1 MKIGITCYP
10 TYGGS
15 GVVATELGKALAQRG
30 HQIHFISYALPAR
43 LDNIVGDVLYHEV
56 EMSQYPLFDFPLYTD
71 SLASKMIDVAKYHDL
86 DILHVHYAIPHATSA
101 FLAKQILAPT
111 KDIKVITTLHGTD
124 VTLVGLEPSFL
135 PLVKFSIE
143 QSDYV
148 TSVSRFL
155 QMKTYTMYNIEKEI
169 QVITNFVDVEKFSRK
184 ENCQFREKFAP
195 HGEKILVHVSNFRT
209 VKRVP
214 DVIRIFDMVR
224 RSVPSKLVL
233 VGDGPDRSE
242 CERLARELGIV
253 DDIRFLGKQTLL
265 PEILSAS
272 DLMLMPSQSE
282 SFGLSALE
290 AMACSVPVVSSSA
303 GGLPELVVHGETG
316 YIAELG
322 DVQRMAKYATDLLS
336 DDRKLELLS
345 QNARKRAVEKFR
357 VELIVPQYEKLYEEA
372 LNETGANIRVK

>member
-30 HQIHFISYALPAR
+30 HQIHFISYSLPVR
-43 LDNIVGDVLYHEV
+43 LENIVGDVFFHEV

-101 FLAKQILAPT
+101 YIAKQILSPT

-155 QMKTYTMYNIEKEI
+155 QMKTYTMYNVEKEI
-169 QVITNFVDVEKFSRK
+169 HVIPNFVDINRFKRT
-184 ENCQFREKFAP
+184 ENSQFRSRFSSE
-195 HGEKILVHVSNFRT
+195 GEKVIVHVSNFRA

-214 DVIRIFDMVR
+214 DVVRIFDIIR
-224 RSVPSKLVL
+224 KSIPSKLLL

-242 CERLARELGIV
+242 SERLARELGIF
-253 DDIRFLGKQTLL
+253 DDIRFLGKQTRL
-265 PEILSAS
+265 PEILSAA

-290 AMACSVPVVSSSA
+290 AMSCSVPVVSSST

-322 DVQRMAKYATDLLS
+322 DVQRMAKYALELLG
-336 DDRKLELLS
+336 DDRKLELFR
-345 QNARKRAVEKFR
+345 QNARRRAEKFS
-357 VELIVPQYEKLYEEA
+357 EDIIIPQYEKLYEVA
-372 LNETGANIRVK
+372 LNETGASVDVK